1 VGEHTEPLSMING
14 NGLVNFGWA
23 RQPLFDVNMTAAAS
37 VHRHIF
43 SAWRLKRWE
52 YFYVATPTVFFAA
65 QIAHL
70 GYLANLTAYLY
81 DIKRNVLLERTSN
94 IPFGTGVV
102 LADHPRR
109 GTTSARAGTSKYLQF
124 EMTPEGKHITVDWHR
139 FNGPQDLHADL
150 LLGWPEELESLSV
163 VDPLRNGRFAY
174 TTKVTCMPATG
185 TIRIGQE
192 RWECNRSEALGE
204 LDWSRGFLESV
215 TVWKWATASGRT
227 RQGQTVG
234 FNLCSGFHDGGDN
247 ENAVVVDGH
256 LTKLGLVSFTYDQAH
271 IMQPWHVNSPDG
283 RVDLSFIPMVD
294 RQSYTDAGP
303 LQSHI
308 HQLVGRYSGTVTLE
322 GSDLITITDF
332 VGAAEDHYARW

>member
-1 VGEHTEPLSMING
+1 MGEHTKPLSMVAG

-43 SAWRLKRWE
+43 RAWRLKRWE
-52 YFYVATPTVFFAA
+52 YFYVATPTVFFSA
-65 QIAHL
+65 QIAHV
-70 GYLANLTAYLY
+70 GYLANLAAYLY
-81 DIKRNVLLERTSN
+81 NIKRNVLLERTSN
-94 IPFGTGVV
+94 IPFGTGVI

-109 GTTSARAGTSKYLQF
+109 GTTSARNGVSTRLQF
-124 EMTPEGKHITVDWHR
+124 EMTPEGKHMTIDWPR
-139 FNGPQDLHADL
+139 FDGPQGLHADL
-150 LLGWPEELESLSV
+150 LLGWPEELECLSV

-174 TTKVTCMPATG
+174 TTKVTCMPTSG
-185 TIRIGQE
+185 TIRVGQE
-192 RWECNRSEALGE
+192 TWECNRSEALGE

-215 TVWKWATASGRT
+215 TPWKWATASGRT

-234 FNLCSGFHDGGDN
+234 FNLCSGFHDQGDN
-247 ENAVVVDGH
+247 ENAMVVDGH
-256 LTKLGLVSFTYDQAH
+256 LTKLGIVSFTYDQSH
-271 IMQPWHVNSPDG
+271 VMQPWHVSCPDG
-283 RVDLSFIPMVD
+283 RVDLSFVPMVD

-308 HQLVGRYSGTVTLE
+308 HQLVGRYSGTVMPE
-322 GSDLITITDF
+322 GSDPIAITDF